1 MAQSMASV
9 SSLILI
15 AMKIMLICQY
25 SMFPSSFSS
34 LAGKGVSLLQSS
46 SDASASAKSAMHSQ
60 SAIKEVASRLKKNM
74 RATSSVAEEGSASS
88 SRKHVEYMKS
98 QIHQLA
104 KSRTS
109 HAKSEHG
116 GGEGADSEGLLPPD
130 DETADEDEGNSD
142 FGMGGDGSDLNTIP
156 FNAAKAPEQKL
167 YQVGKRVLGSR
178 ARGGLRMH
186 RAHGGLMLASNS
198 TGGEGEKEEEKH
210 EFSWVK
216 DWWTARA
223 WFLWTISG
231 PTVTVLIFVLN
242 TLTQGWQCGLIYVGI
257 LLPLDVAT
265 YYWDIYAY
273 DNGDVFWIELT
284 LAMMLNCCLC
294 ACLVPAYA
302 AYRLEEEERMGAGR
316 GYHYGYG
323 ATYGSYPGGGGGGN
337 STWGSGAGGFEP
349 FSGQG
354 QTTGYGRV
362 TERTQL
368 V

>member
-1 MAQSMASV
+1 MRSPSAQSDRDS
-9 SSLILI
+9 
-15 AMKIMLICQY
+15 
-25 SMFPSSFSS
+25 
-34 LAGKGVSLLQSS
+34 KG
-46 SDASASAKSAMHSQ
+46 
-60 SAIKEVASRLKKNM
+60 
-74 RATSSVAEEGSASS
+74 EE
-88 SRKHVEYMKS
+88 
-98 QIHQLA
+98 
-104 KSRTS
+104 
-109 HAKSEHG
+109 
-116 GGEGADSEGLLPPD
+116 ADPQGLLPPEDEAAD
-130 DETADEDEGNSD
+130 DEGMGNSD
-142 FGMGGDGSDLNTIP
+142 AGMGGDGSDLDTIP
-156 FNAAKAPEQKL
+156 FNAAKARAQKL
-167 YQVGKRVLGSR
+167 YQVGKRVPGSR
-178 ARGGLRMH
+178 ARGGQRM
-186 RAHGGLMLASNS
+186 RQARGGLMLASNS
-198 TGGEGEKEEEKH
+198 TGEEGEEERH
-210 EFSWVK
+210 EIGWVK

-242 TLTQGWQCGLIYVGI
+242 TLTQGWMCGLIYVAI

-273 DNGDVFWIELT
+273 DNGDIFWIEIT

-323 ATYGSYPGGGGGGN
+323 ATYGGFPGGGGGGGN
-337 STWGSGAGGFEP
+337 ATWGSGTGGFEA